1 MTGEARADNFRC
13 ALDPVLC
20 VLAMASAPLAN
31 PARPQNSRLSRDT
44 PLPEAL
50 PPVARPSRP
59 ARPAVPWSQTFSVVP
74 VLVLLA
80 GTVVAGRFGHRWLT
94 HTPRLGARTLEI
106 TGNSHCLRE
115 EVLSAARLT
124 PGSNV
129 LGVDLERAA
138 RQIERLPWVAR
149 ATVTRQLPDIIR
161 VVIEERSPA
170 ALVAVGGLYLAS
182 ADGTL
187 FKRAEPGDPVDLPVV
202 TGLAR
207 ESFRERPE
215 GARVQVRDALALMG
229 DLESAQLGSSA
240 RLQEVHR
247 DETGDLSVMI
257 GGTYIWLG
265 RGPYRSKL
273 SRLRVVLNELHRHG
287 LEASEVHLE
296 SDRHPERVTVR
307 AHTASTTP
315 MPGPRGS

>member
-1 MTGEARADNFRC
+1 
-13 ALDPVLC
+13 
-20 VLAMASAPLAN
+20 MAAVPSTP
-31 PARPQNSRLSRDT
+31 PGRPQNSRVSR
-44 PLPEAL
+44 E
-50 PPVARPSRP
+50 PPPPAEPPPRRPRP
-59 ARPAVPWSQTFSVVP
+59 ARPSEPWSQRASRWSQQLSFVP

-80 GTVVAGRFGHRWLT
+80 GTVIAGRYGHRWLT
-94 HTPRLGARTLEI
+94 HTPQLGARTLEV
-106 TGNSHCLRE
+106 TGISHCSRE
-115 EVLSAARLT
+115 EVLAAARLT
-124 PGSNV
+124 VGSNV
-129 LGVDLERAA
+129 LAVDLERAA

-149 ATVTRQLPDIIR
+149 ATVTRQLPDTLR
-161 VVIEERSPA
+161 VAIEERAPA

-202 TGLAR
+202 TGLSR
-207 ESFRERPE
+207 ESFRDRPD
-215 GARVQVRDALALMG
+215 GAREQVRDSLALMG
-229 DLESAQLGSSA
+229 DLESAQLGSSS

-247 DETGDLSVMI
+247 EPTGDLSVML

-273 SRLRVVLNELHRHG
+273 SRLRVVLGELRRHG

-307 AHTASTTP
+307 AHTASAAEAGTR
-315 MPGPRGS
+315 RGS

>member
-1 MTGEARADNFRC
+1 
-13 ALDPVLC
+13 
-20 VLAMASAPLAN
+20 MAVAPAN
-31 PARPQNSRLSRDT
+31 PGRPQNSRVSR
-44 PLPEAL
+44 E
-50 PPVARPSRP
+50 PPAPVEPPPPRARSTRP
-59 ARPAVPWSQTFSVVP
+59 REPWSRRSARWSQSLSAVP

-80 GTVVAGRFGHRWLT
+80 GTVVAGRYGHRWLT
-94 HTPRLGARTLEI
+94 HTPQLGARTLEVS
-106 TGNSHCLRE
+106 GNSHCSRE
-115 EVLSAARLT
+115 EVLGAARLT
-124 PGSNV
+124 VGSNV
-129 LGVDLERAA
+129 LAVDLERAA

-149 ATVTRQLPDIIR
+149 ATVTRQLPDTLR
-161 VVIEERSPA
+161 VAVEERTPA

-202 TGLAR
+202 TGLSR
-207 ESFRERPE
+207 ESFRERPD
-215 GARVQVRDALALMG
+215 GAREQVRDSLALMG
-229 DLESAQLGSSA
+229 DLESAQLGASL

-247 DETGDLSVMI
+247 EETGDLSVML

-273 SRLRVVLNELHRHG
+273 SRLRVVLGELHRNG

-307 AHTASTTP
+307 AHTASAA
-315 MPGPRGS
+315 RGS

>member
-1 MTGEARADNFRC
+1 
-13 ALDPVLC
+13 
-20 VLAMASAPLAN
+20 MAAAPPAN
-31 PARPQNSRLSRDT
+31 PARPQNSRVARDT
-44 PLPEAL
+44 PVPEAP

-59 ARPAVPWSQTFSVVP
+59 ARPPVPWAQRVAQWSQRLSVVP

-80 GTVVAGRFGHRWLT
+80 GTVVAGRYGHRWLT
-94 HTPRLGARTLEI
+94 HTPRLGARTLEV
-106 TGNSHCLRE
+106 TGNAHCLRD
-115 EVLSAARLT
+115 EVLTAARLT
-124 PGSNV
+124 LGSNV
-129 LGVDLERAA
+129 LAVDLERAA

-149 ATVTRQLPDIIR
+149 ATVTRQLPDTLR
-161 VVIEERSPA
+161 VAIEERSPA

-207 ESFRERPE
+207 ESFRERPD
-215 GARVQVRDALALMG
+215 GAREQVRDALALMG

-273 SRLRVVLNELHRHG
+273 SRLRVVLGELHRHG

-307 AHTASTTP
+307 AHTASAAP
-315 MPGPRGS
+315 IAGPRGS

>member
-1 MTGEARADNFRC
+1 
-13 ALDPVLC
+13 
-20 VLAMASAPLAN
+20 MASVP
-31 PARPQNSRLSRDT
+31 PAKPGSPQNSRLARDT
-44 PLPEAL
+44 PAPPA
-50 PPVARPSRP
+50 PVARPRP
-59 ARPAVPWSQTFSVVP
+59 ARPSVPWAQRLVRLSQALSVVP

-80 GTVVAGRFGHRWLT
+80 GTVVGGRYGHRWLT
-94 HTPRLGARTLEI
+94 HTPRLGARTLEV
-106 TGNSHCLRE
+106 TGNSHASRE
-115 EVLSAARLT
+115 EVLGAAHLT
-124 PGSNV
+124 IGSNV
-129 LGVDLERAA
+129 LAVDLERAA

-149 ATVTRQLPDIIR
+149 ATVTRQLPSTLR
-161 VVIEERSPA
+161 VAVEERSPA

-207 ESFRERPE
+207 ASFRERPD
-215 GARVQVRDALALMG
+215 GAREQVRDALALMG

-247 DETGDLSVMI
+247 DETGDLSVML

-273 SRLRVVLNELHRHG
+273 SRLRVVMAELRRHG

-307 AHTASTTP
+307 AHTASAAPTAAA
-315 MPGPRGS
+315 RGS

>member
-1 MTGEARADNFRC
+1 
-13 ALDPVLC
+13 
-20 VLAMASAPLAN
+20 MASAPA
-31 PARPQNSRLSRDT
+31 ARPQNSRVLRDT
-44 PLPEAL
+44 P
-50 PPVARPSRP
+50 PPPPAPVDRPRP
-59 ARPAVPWSQTFSVVP
+59 ARPSAPWSQRLDAWSQALSAVP

-80 GTVVAGRFGHRWLT
+80 GTVVGGRYGHRWLT
-94 HTPRLGARTLEI
+94 HTPQLGARTLEVS
-106 TGNSHCLRE
+106 GNSHATRD
-115 EVLSAARLT
+115 EVLAAAHLA
-124 PGSNV
+124 PGTNV
-129 LGVDLERAA
+129 LAVDLERAG

-149 ATVTRQLPDIIR
+149 ATVTRQLPDTLR
-161 VVIEERSPA
+161 VAVEERTPA

-207 ESFRERPE
+207 ESFRNRPD
-215 GARVQVRDALALMG
+215 GAREEVRDALALMG
-229 DLESAQLGSSA
+229 DLESAQLGSA
-240 RLQEVHR
+240 VRLQEVHR
-247 DETGDLSVMI
+247 DETGDLSVML

-273 SRLRVVLNELHRHG
+273 SRLRVVYTELRRHG

-307 AHTASTTP
+307 AHTASAAPTP
-315 MPGPRGS
+315 TPRGT

>member
-1 MTGEARADNFRC
+1 
-13 ALDPVLC
+13 
-20 VLAMASAPLAN
+20 MAAVP
-31 PARPQNSRLSRDT
+31 PAFPGRPQNSRVSR
-44 PLPEAL
+44 E
-50 PPVARPSRP
+50 PPPPIEPPPPRARSPRP
-59 ARPAVPWSQTFSVVP
+59 QEPWSQRLARWSQSLSAVP

-80 GTVVAGRFGHRWLT
+80 GTVVAGRYGHRWLT
-94 HTPRLGARTLEI
+94 HTPQLGARALEV
-106 TGNSHCLRE
+106 TGNSHCSRD
-115 EVLSAARLT
+115 EVLAAARLT
-124 PGSNV
+124 VGSNV
-129 LGVDLERAA
+129 LAVDLERAA

-149 ATVTRQLPDIIR
+149 ATVTRQLPDTLR
-161 VVIEERSPA
+161 VAIEERAPA

-202 TGLAR
+202 TGLSR
-207 ESFRERPE
+207 ESFRERPD
-215 GARVQVRDALALMG
+215 GAREQVRDSLALMG
-229 DLESAQLGSSA
+229 DLESAQLGSSM

-247 DETGDLSVMI
+247 DETGDLSVML

-273 SRLRVVLNELHRHG
+273 SRLRVVLGELHRHG

-307 AHTASTTP
+307 AHTASAAE
-315 MPGPRGS
+315 PGAPRGS

>member
-1 MTGEARADNFRC
+1 
-13 ALDPVLC
+13 
-20 VLAMASAPLAN
+20 MAAVP
-31 PARPQNSRLSRDT
+31 PAYPGRPQNSRVSR
-44 PLPEAL
+44 E
-50 PPVARPSRP
+50 PPAPIEPPPPRARSSRP
-59 ARPAVPWSQTFSVVP
+59 QEPWSQRLARWSQSLSAVP

-80 GTVVAGRFGHRWLT
+80 GTVVAGRYGHRWLT
-94 HTPRLGARTLEI
+94 HTPQLGARTLEVS
-106 TGNSHCLRE
+106 GNSHCSRD
-115 EVLSAARLT
+115 EVLAAARLAV
-124 PGSNV
+124 GSNV
-129 LGVDLERAA
+129 LAVDLERAA

-149 ATVTRQLPDIIR
+149 ATVTRQLPDTLR
-161 VVIEERSPA
+161 VAVEERTPA

-202 TGLAR
+202 TGLSR
-207 ESFRERPE
+207 ESFRERPD
-215 GARVQVRDALALMG
+215 GAREQVRDSLALMG
-229 DLESAQLGSSA
+229 DLESAQLGSSM

-247 DETGDLSVMI
+247 DETGDLSVML

-273 SRLRVVLNELHRHG
+273 SRLRVVLGELHRHG

-307 AHTASTTP
+307 AHTASAAE
-315 MPGPRGS
+315 PGAPRGS

>member
-1 MTGEARADNFRC
+1 
-13 ALDPVLC
+13 
-20 VLAMASAPLAN
+20 MASATTG
-31 PARPQNSRLSRDT
+31 RPQNSRVPRDT
-44 PLPEAL
+44 PA
-50 PPVARPSRP
+50 PPPPAEPVVRARPPRP
-59 ARPAVPWSQTFSVVP
+59 SVPWSQRFATASQALSAVP

-80 GTVVAGRFGHRWLT
+80 GTVVGGRYGHRWLT
-94 HTPRLGARTLEI
+94 HTPRLGARTLEVS
-106 TGNSHCLRE
+106 GNSHSTRE
-115 EVLSAARLT
+115 EVLAAAHLAVGT
-124 PGSNV
+124 NV
-129 LGVDLERAA
+129 LAVDLERAA
-138 RQIERLPWVAR
+138 KSVERLPWVAR
-149 ATVTRQLPDIIR
+149 ATVTRQLPDTLR
-161 VVIEERSPA
+161 VAVEERTPA

-207 ESFRERPE
+207 ETFRDRPD
-215 GARVQVRDALALMG
+215 GAREEVRDALALMG
-229 DLESAQLGSSA
+229 DLESAQLGSGP

-247 DETGDLSVMI
+247 DETGDLSVML

-273 SRLRVVLNELHRHG
+273 SRLRVVFGELRRHN

-307 AHTASTTP
+307 AHAASAAPAPAPT
-315 MPGPRGS
+315 PRGS

>member
-1 MTGEARADNFRC
+1 MVAV
-13 ALDPVLC
+13 P
-20 VLAMASAPLAN
+20 SAN
-31 PARPQNSRLSRDT
+31 PGRPQNSRVSRESSV
-44 PLPEAL
+44 PAAP
-50 PPVARPSRP
+50 PPVARPRP
-59 ARPAVPWSQTFSVVP
+59 ARPSLPWSERIAKWSQTLSVVP

-80 GTVVAGRFGHRWLT
+80 GTVVGGRYGHRWLT
-94 HTPRLGARTLEI
+94 HTPQLGARTIEI
-106 TGNSHCLRE
+106 TGSSRVARE
-115 EVLSAARLT
+115 EVLTAARLSL
-124 PGSNV
+124 GSNV
-129 LGVDLERAA
+129 LAVDLERAS
-138 RQIERLPWVAR
+138 RLIERLPWVAR
-149 ATVTRQLPDIIR
+149 ATVTRQLPDTLR
-161 VVIEERSPA
+161 VAIEERVPA

-207 ESFRERPE
+207 ESFRERPD
-215 GARVQVRDALALMG
+215 GAREQVRDALALMG
-229 DLESAQLGSSA
+229 DLESAQLGSSS

-247 DETGDLSVMI
+247 DDTGDLSVML

-273 SRLRVVLNELHRHG
+273 SRLRVVIGELRRHG

-307 AHTASTTP
+307 AHTASAPPT
-315 MPGPRGS
+315 PGPRGS